1 MAKIDLKREMKHLYK
16 PSARESSVVDVPL
29 MNFLMIDG
37 SGDPNTAVEF
47 QEAIEV
53 LYGVSYTAKFML
65 KKREMDYVVMPLEF
79 LLWTDDMGQ
88 FSIDD
93 KDAWKWTLM
102 LMQPGRVTE
111 EIVAEATKEVERKKN
126 PPALSRLR
134 FESFHE
140 GLSAQIMHIGPYSAE
155 RPTIEKL
162 HKFIEE
168 GGYKLAGKH
177 HEIYLS
183 DPNRTAP
190 ERLKTVIRQPMG
202 K

>member
-88 FSIDD
+88 FSIND

>member
-1 MAKIDLKREMKHLYK
+1 MAKIDLKREMRHLYK
-16 PSARESSVVDVPL
+16 PSAREVSVVDVPG

-47 QEAIEV
+47 QDAIEA

-65 KKREMDYVVMPLEF
+65 KKREVDFVVMPLEF

-102 LMQPGRVTE
+102 LMQPDQVTE
-111 EIVAEATKEVERKKN
+111 EIVTEATKEVERKKN

-134 FESFHE
+134 FEGFHE

-155 RPTIEKL
+155 LPTIKKL

-168 GGYKLAGKH
+168 DGHKLAGKH
-177 HEIYLS
+177 HEIYLGN
-183 DPNRTAP
+183 PNRTAP
-190 ERLKTVIRQPMG
+190 ERLKTVIRQPMR